1 LKKNRS
7 SSGNNT
13 DINQNKPVGMRNVIA
28 LGLVSFFTDFS
39 TEMILGI
46 LPLFIV
52 TNLGAPKA
60 ILGGIEGSA
69 ELISYGFRMV
79 SGSLSDKLGKRKI
92 FVLAG
97 YGLSTISKPFF
108 ALTTGWLGAFI
119 VRVVDRTGKG
129 LRTAPRDALIADS
142 IPESSSGK
150 AFGIH
155 RTIDQSGAIAG
166 PIAAFALLQIMDI
179 RGIFLV
185 SLIPGSIAVVILIFY
200 VKEVAIKR
208 GFPGTNAAT
217 TAKIFSSFSKVL
229 KGNKSFTLLLVISGV
244 FSFGAFNYSFVL
256 LKASSLGISKDVI
269 PLVYAII
276 NISHTA
282 IGIPTG
288 ILADKIGKEK
298 VLTIGY
304 AVFVVSSSLMILFTG
319 SGVDGAVNNFLYASI
334 LAAVFGIYVGIS
346 ETLQRAII
354 PKYVSSE
361 LRGTAYGTYNVVIG
375 IGFFIGNIVFG
386 YLWDNFNLL
395 IAVSYSISFAIAAII
410 GMLALIKKYPMTNI
424 QLS

>member
-1 LKKNRS
+1 LKKD
-7 SSGNNT
+7 GVNNQ
-13 DINQNKPVGMRNVIA
+13 DRPIGMRNVIA
-28 LGLVSFFTDFS
+28 LGFVSFFTDFS

-60 ILGGIEGSA
+60 VLGGIEGSA
-69 ELISYGFRMV
+69 ELISYAFRLV

-108 ALTTGWLGAFI
+108 AVTTGWLGAFL
-119 VRVVDRTGKG
+119 VRAVDRIGKG

-142 IPESSSGK
+142 IQESNSGK

-166 PIAAFALLQIMDI
+166 PISAFALLQVIDI

-185 SLIPGSIAVVILIFY
+185 SLIPGAIAVMILIFL
-200 VKEVAIKR
+200 VKEVAVKR
-208 GFPGTNAAT
+208 GLSSTTTAAT
-217 TAKIFSSFSKVL
+217 AIPTKMLSSFSKVL
-229 KGNKSFTLLLVISGV
+229 KGNRPFTLLLIISGI
-244 FSFGAFNYSFVL
+244 FSLGAFNYSFIL
-256 LKASSLGISKDVI
+256 LKVSDLGIGKDVI
-269 PLVYAII
+269 PLIYAII

-288 ILADKIGKEK
+288 VLADRIGKEK

-304 AVFVVSSSLMILFTG
+304 AVFVVSCCLMIIFSGQG
-319 SGVDGAVNNFLYASI
+319 SGKGGADNFLYASI
-334 LAAVFGIYVGIS
+334 LAAIFGIYVGIS
-346 ETLQRAII
+346 ETLQRAVI
-354 PKYVSSE
+354 PKYISSE
-361 LRGTAYGTYNVVIG
+361 LRGTAYGMYNVVVG
-375 IGFFIGNIVFG
+375 VGFFVSNIVFG
-386 YLWDNFNLL
+386 YLWDNFSLL
-395 IAVSYSISFAIAAII
+395 ISVLYSISFAFAAII
-410 GMLALIKKYPMTNI
+410 AMLAFTKKYPKV
-424 QLS
+424 QV

>member
-1 LKKNRS
+1 MKKNGS
-7 SSGNNT
+7 SSGNNSN
-13 DINQNKPVGMRNVIA
+13 DNQNKHVGMRNVIA

-46 LPLFIV
+46 LPLFIA

-69 ELISYGFRMV
+69 ELISYCFRMV
-79 SGSLSDKLGKRKI
+79 SGSLSDRLGKRKI

-108 ALTTGWLGAFI
+108 AITTGWLGAFI
-119 VRVVDRTGKG
+119 VRAADRIGKG

-166 PIAAFALLQIMDI
+166 PIAAFALLHIMNI
-179 RGIFLV
+179 RGIFLI
-185 SLIPGSIAVVILIFY
+185 SLIPGAIAVVILIFY

-208 GFPGTNAAT
+208 GLSGHANADTAT
-217 TAKIFSSFSKVL
+217 SITSKIFSSFSKVL
-229 KGNKSFTLLLVISGV
+229 KGNKSFTLLLVITGV
-244 FSFGAFNYSFVL
+244 FSIGAFNYSFVL
-256 LKASSLGISKDVI
+256 LKASNLGIAKDVI

-288 ILADKIGKEK
+288 ILADRIGKEK

-304 AVFVVSSSLMILFTG
+304 AVFVVSSSLMVLFTG
-319 SGVDGAVNNFLYASI
+319 RGVDGAVNNFLYASI

-354 PKYVSSE
+354 PKYISSE
-361 LRGTAYGTYNVVIG
+361 LRR
-375 IGFFIGNIVFG
+375 
-386 YLWDNFNLL
+386 
-395 IAVSYSISFAIAAII
+395 
-410 GMLALIKKYPMTNI
+410 
-424 QLS
+424 